1 MKHHLVLSSTRFK
14 NILIGFAFSP
24 NLKAN
29 VFEAL
34 RLSESLNGS
43 LFFLHVGKKTLIK
56 NNKFNDILSLS
67 PTKLK
72 NITILWKEGD
82 AVRTIISECKNNNI
96 DLLLLGALQRENVL
110 KFYLGSIARKITRKS
125 SCSVLLLIKPSIQV
139 IRKKHVVVNA
149 FKSSQTM
156 DTILAAFEYA
166 KQLKIPKITLVDE
179 INQSEI
185 NVNIDDDISLKKAT
199 KKREELTKKE
209 EYRVSEI
216 IKSIPSNL
224 LKEKQI
230 KSQSIF
236 GTRGYSIGHY
246 ARVTRAD
253 LLVINS
259 EEKRKYFWHRFF
271 PKDLE
276 HILSEIPTDILI
288 VKKKQDE

>member
-1 MKHHLVLSSTRFK
+1 MILNSTRFK

-24 NLKAN
+24 NLRAN
-29 VFEAL
+29 VYEAL
-34 RLSESLNGS
+34 RLSVSLNGC
-43 LFFLHVGKKTLIK
+43 LFFLHVGKKTQIK
-56 NNKFNDILSLS
+56 NNKLNDILSLS
-67 PTKLK
+67 PIKPK
-72 NITILWKEGD
+72 KITILWKEGD
-82 AVRTIISECKNNNI
+82 AVSTIVNECKNNNI

-125 SCSVLLLIKPSIQV
+125 PCSVLLLIKPSTEI
-139 IRKKHVVVNA
+139 IRKKHMVVNA

-166 KQLKIPKITLVDE
+166 KKLNFPKITLVDE
-179 INQSEI
+179 INHSEI

-199 KKREELTKKE
+199 KKREELTRKE
-209 EYRVSEI
+209 EHRVSEI
-216 IKSIPSNL
+216 IKSIPSGL

-259 EEKRKYFWHRFF
+259 EEKRKFFWHRFF

-288 VKKKQDE
+288 VKKNQDE

>member
-1 MKHHLVLSSTRFK
+1 MNSTRFK

-24 NLKAN
+24 NLRAN
-29 VFEAL
+29 VYEAL
-34 RLSESLNGS
+34 RLSVSLNGC
-43 LFFLHVGKKTLIK
+43 LFFLHVGKKTQLK
-56 NNKFNDILSLS
+56 NNKLNDILSLS
-67 PTKLK
+67 PIKPK
-72 NITILWKEGD
+72 KITILWKEGD
-82 AVRTIISECKNNNI
+82 AVSTIVNECKNNNI

-125 SCSVLLLIKPSIQV
+125 PCSVLLLIKPSTEI
-139 IRKKHVVVNA
+139 IRKKHMVVNA

-166 KQLKIPKITLVDE
+166 KKLNFPKITLVDE
-179 INQSEI
+179 INHSEI

-199 KKREELTKKE
+199 KKREELTRKE
-209 EYRVSEI
+209 EHRVSEI
-216 IKSIPSNL
+216 IKSIPSGL

-288 VKKKQDE
+288 VKKNQDE

>member
-1 MKHHLVLSSTRFK
+1 MNSTRFK

-24 NLKAN
+24 NLRAN
-29 VFEAL
+29 VYEAL
-34 RLSESLNGS
+34 RLSVSLNGC
-43 LFFLHVGKKTLIK
+43 LFFLHVGKKTQIK
-56 NNKFNDILSLS
+56 NNKLNDILSLS
-67 PTKLK
+67 PIKPK
-72 NITILWKEGD
+72 KITILWKEGN
-82 AVRTIISECKNNNI
+82 AVSTIVNECKNNNI
-96 DLLLLGALQRENVL
+96 DLLLLGALQRETVL

-125 SCSVLLLIKPSIQV
+125 PCSVLLLIKPSTEI
-139 IRKKHVVVNA
+139 IRKKHMVVNA

-166 KQLKIPKITLVDE
+166 KKLNFPKITLVDE
-179 INQSEI
+179 INHSEI

-216 IKSIPSNL
+216 IKSIPSSL

-259 EEKRKYFWHRFF
+259 EEKRKFFWHRFF

-288 VKKKQDE
+288 VKKNQDE

>member
-1 MKHHLVLSSTRFK
+1 MVLSSTRFK

-56 NNKFNDILSLS
+56 DNKLNDILSLS
-67 PTKLK
+67 PIKLK

-82 AVRTIISECKNNNI
+82 AVSTIIGECKNNNI

-139 IRKKHVVVNA
+139 IKKKHVVVNA

-199 KKREELTKKE
+199 KKREELIKKE

>member
-1 MKHHLVLSSTRFK
+1 MNSTRFK

-24 NLKAN
+24 NLRAN
-29 VFEAL
+29 VYEAL
-34 RLSESLNGS
+34 RLSVSLNGC
-43 LFFLHVGKKTLIK
+43 LFFLHVGKKTQIK
-56 NNKFNDILSLS
+56 NNKLNDILSLS
-67 PTKLK
+67 PIKPK
-72 NITILWKEGD
+72 KITILWKEGD
-82 AVRTIISECKNNNI
+82 AVSTIVNECKNNNI

-125 SCSVLLLIKPSIQV
+125 PCSVLLLIKPSTEI
-139 IRKKHVVVNA
+139 IRKKHMVVNA

-166 KQLKIPKITLVDE
+166 KKLNFPKITLVDE
-179 INQSEI
+179 INHSEI

-199 KKREELTKKE
+199 KKREELTRKE
-209 EYRVSEI
+209 EHRVSEI
-216 IKSIPSNL
+216 IKSIPSGL

-259 EEKRKYFWHRFF
+259 EEKRKFFWHRFF

-288 VKKKQDE
+288 VKKNQDE